1 MTVGDIV
8 VIEAGD
14 YVCSDGRIIEN
25 ASLKVDE
32 SAMTGESEPVE
43 KQETVLDGEKPA
55 RRQSE
60 ICCIREVLRLT
71 AERKWL

>member
-1 MTVGDIV
+1 MSAPTAKVIRDGEIKVVEGKDVTVGDIV

-32 SAMTGESEPVE
+32 SAMTG
-43 KQETVLDGEKPA
+43 
-55 RRQSE
+55 
-60 ICCIREVLRLT
+60 
-71 AERKWL
+71 

>member
-1 MTVGDIV
+1 MLWSLKQV
-8 VIEAGD
+8 D

-43 KQETVLDGEKPA
+43 NRKPY
-55 RRQSE
+55 
-60 ICCIREVLRLT
+60 LT
-71 AERKWL
+71 AKNRSVTE

>member
-1 MTVGDIV
+1 MTVGDVV

-43 KQETVLDGEKPA
+43 NRKPY
-55 RRQSE
+55 
-60 ICCIREVLRLT
+60 LT
-71 AERKWL
+71 AKNRSVTE